1 MAQKVYEANPDG
13 ILIAPIFYHEAL
25 PIFELF
31 RTSEIPFIL
40 FNTNIPEAKPLGFIG
55 QNLYQSG
62 RVGAELM
69 NLGQTRSGTLAVLHI
84 DEDIHDSVHL
94 LDKERGFREY
104 FAERSKLDF
113 SIVDFILN
121 VKDPS
126 FADRLT
132 ELLSDEALRG
142 IFVST
147 SKGTAVAAKFLEKS
161 GKRDIRMVGYDM
173 LEENLRYLR
182 NGTIDFLINQNP
194 KRQAFL
200 GISHLVNHL
209 MFKKSMPA
217 TDLFPLEI
225 ISQQNVESFLSS
237 GFH

>member
-1 MAQKVYEANPDG
+1 
-13 ILIAPIFYHEAL
+13 
-25 PIFELF
+25 
-31 RTSEIPFIL
+31 
-40 FNTNIPEAKPLGFIG
+40 
-55 QNLYQSG
+55 
-62 RVGAELM
+62 
-69 NLGQTRSGTLAVLHI
+69 
-84 DEDIHDSVHL
+84 L

-113 SIVDFILN
+113 TIVDFILN

-209 MFKKSMPA
+209 MFKKAMPA

-225 ISQQNVESFLSS
+225 ISQQNVDSFLSS